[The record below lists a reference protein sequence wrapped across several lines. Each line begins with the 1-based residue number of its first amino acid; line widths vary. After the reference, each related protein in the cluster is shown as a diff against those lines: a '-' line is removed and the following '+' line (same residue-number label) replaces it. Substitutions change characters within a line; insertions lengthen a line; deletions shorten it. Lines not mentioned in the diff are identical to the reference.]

1 MGAADKAVQGPRVV
15 SQAPPSAAGMKAE
28 GPASAPSQASG
39 RGGLAVQAV
48 EEEQGVGW
56 VEAQGQGHLVVESSL
71 GFGAVFEALPSAA
84 AVKTAA
90 PTGGAW

>member
-1 MGAADKAVQGPRVV
+1 MSRV
-15 SQAPPSAAGMKAE
+15 PAAGMKAE